1 MNTKFTTE
9 LRARG
14 LQITDKEAL
23 KLQQLAVCQYRENIC
38 KPVLKKE
45 NINHYLFLVFAQTRS
60 LDELLHMIDEGEI
73 KYKLKKNLKLLKKSA
88 SDVVAEFEKY
98 IKDNE
103 EYMNAF
109 HSYSDDFSELVYLY
123 LDNINNKNEKA
134 I

>member
-23 KLQQLAVCQYRENIC
+23 KLQQLAVCQYRENLC

-73 KYKLKKNLKLLKKSA
+73 KYKLKKSA

-103 EYMNAF
+103 EYINAF

>member
-23 KLQQLAVCQYRENIC
+23 KLQQLAVCQYRENLC
-38 KPVLKKE
+38 EPVLKKE

-103 EYMNAF
+103 EYINAF

>member
-1 MNTKFTTE
+1 M
-9 LRARG
+9 
-14 LQITDKEAL
+14 
-23 KLQQLAVCQYRENIC
+23 
-38 KPVLKKE
+38 LKKE

-103 EYMNAF
+103 EYINAF